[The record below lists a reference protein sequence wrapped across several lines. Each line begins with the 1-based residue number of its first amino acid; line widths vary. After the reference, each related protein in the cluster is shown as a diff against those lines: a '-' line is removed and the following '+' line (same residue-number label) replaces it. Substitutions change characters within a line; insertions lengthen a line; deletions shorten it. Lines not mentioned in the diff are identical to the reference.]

1 MTDTWDECVAAIKA
15 LPWEEQV
22 VMSMRFERGLSAR
35 EIALVLKVSEDHAQA
50 VLERG
55 IAKCQPRLE

>member
-1 MTDTWDECVAAIKA
+1 MSDAWDECVAAIKS

-22 VMSMRFERGLSAR
+22 VMGLRFESGLNVH
-35 EIALVLKVSEDHAQA
+35 EIALVLKVSEEHTKG
-50 VLERG
+50 VLLRA

>member
-22 VMSMRFERGLSAR
+22 VMGLRFERGLNVH
-35 EIALVLKVSEDHAQA
+35 EIALVLKVTDEHASG
-50 VLERG
+50 VLNRA
-55 IAKCQPRLE
+55 IAKCQPKLE